1 MRILIYWIT
10 YRTLGLILLFFCIIK
25 AKFPEEDIADES
37 SIKGEESD
45 SKNDDAPSEPKIHD
59 NLLQLRTETPWKKVE
74 KRQKGTRTYGKE
86 FNTS

>member
-1 MRILIYWIT
+1 MDHVSYIKAYFT
-10 YRTLGLILLFFCIIK
+10 FFCIIK

-45 SKNDDAPSEPKIHD
+45 SKNDDAPSEAKIHD

-86 FNTS
+86 FKTS